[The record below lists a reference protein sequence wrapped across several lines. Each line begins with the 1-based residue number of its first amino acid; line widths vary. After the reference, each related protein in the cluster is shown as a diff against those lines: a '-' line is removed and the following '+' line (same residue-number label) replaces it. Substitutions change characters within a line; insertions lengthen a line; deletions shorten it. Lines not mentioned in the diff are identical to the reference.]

1 MRLAQ
6 ALKPAAR
13 PRSIAALVEKA
24 LPGVKC
30 HLARPCSSE
39 YVPSWLELTLVGS
52 AGDLVRHGVVTAE
65 MISSLPASGVRWYDQ
80 GAFGTEASALV
91 ARRAGGAYQVNVGI
105 HAPTRARPERALRL
119 VVDNTRRAA
128 S

>member
-1 MRLAQ
+1 M
-6 ALKPAAR
+6 PT
-13 PRSIAALVEKA
+13 
-24 LPGVKC
+24 
-30 HLARPCSSE
+30 
-39 YVPSWLELTLVGS
+39 WLELTLVGS

-65 MISSLPASGVRWYDQ
+65 MISSVPASGVRWYDQ

-91 ARRAGGAYQVNVGI
+91 ARRAGGAYQVNVRSFADGAAAPIVWRLGI
-105 HAPTRARPERALRL
+105 HAPTRARPQRALRL